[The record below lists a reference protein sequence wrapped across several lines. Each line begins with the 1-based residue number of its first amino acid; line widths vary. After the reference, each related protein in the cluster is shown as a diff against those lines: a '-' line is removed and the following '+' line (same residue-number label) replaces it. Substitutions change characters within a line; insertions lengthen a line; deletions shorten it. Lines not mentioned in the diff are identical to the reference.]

1 MSRTEA
7 PRRSG
12 FRTFRRIATRWSDND
27 VYGHVNNTIYYQW
40 FDTAV
45 NGWLVDQGLLDIEH
59 GDPIALV
66 VETRCS
72 FFSPL
77 SFPGDVDVGLAVRH
91 LGRSSVRYG
100 IGVFGAAEDVASATG
115 EFVHVAVD
123 RLSRRPVPWPPEW
136 HESLTSLQT

>member
-1 MSRTEA
+1 MTRTEP
-7 PRRSG
+7 PRRSD

-27 VYGHVNNTIYYQW
+27 AYGHVNNTIYYQW

-45 NGWLVDQGLLDIEH
+45 NGWLVDRGLLDIEH

-77 SFPGDVDVGLAVRH
+77 SFPGDVDVGLVVRH

-100 IGVFGAAEDVASATG
+100 IGVFGAAGNAASAAG
-115 EFVHVAVD
+115 EFVHVAVG
-123 RLSRRPVPWPPEW
+123 RASRRPVPWPAEW